1 MEAYTINERGELSEV
16 QHIPDINNTE
26 TDEITKEF
34 VEDLE
39 ADNVINATMK
49 ELTDEELVRILETL
63 KRILL
68 AKNSDYGNSFE
79 KTFSEFGITSSIIR
93 MSDKLNRF
101 KNLASQKTPQV
112 NESII
117 DTLYDLAG
125 YCILTIHQLKTNDLL
140 SHGL

>member
-1 MEAYTINERGELSEV
+1 MVTYTINERGEVSEV

-26 TDEITKEF
+26 TDEVTKEF
-34 VEDLE
+34 VEDPE
-39 ADNVINATMK
+39 ATNAIDTIMG
-49 ELTDEELVRILETL
+49 ELTNEELVRILETL
-63 KRILL
+63 KKILL

-101 KNLASQKTPQV
+101 KNLVSKKTPQV

-125 YCILTIHQLKTNDLL
+125 YCILTIHQLRTNDLL